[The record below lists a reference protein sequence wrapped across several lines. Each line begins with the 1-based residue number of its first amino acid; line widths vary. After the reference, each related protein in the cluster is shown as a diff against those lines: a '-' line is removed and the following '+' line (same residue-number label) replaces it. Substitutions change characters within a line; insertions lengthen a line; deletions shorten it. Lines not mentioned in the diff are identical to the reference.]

1 MPLPFY
7 LYQRR
12 YPKSWVRY
20 VSTPV
25 VISGLSAIPPA
36 TGINYS
42 SWFFV
47 GFIFQYLIRKRN
59 FAWWSK
65 FNYVLSSAL
74 DSGTVISVM
83 IIFFTL
89 QVGVVVLFCFF
100 GLVSNVL
107 FFYLVPERRRSTKL
121 VGQFRSEV
129 K

>member
-1 MPLPFY
+1 M
-7 LYQRR
+7 
-12 YPKSWVRY
+12 
-20 VSTPV
+20 
-25 VISGLSAIPPA
+25 
-36 TGINYS
+36 
-42 SWFFV
+42 
-47 GFIFQYLIRKRN
+47 
-59 FAWWSK
+59 
-65 FNYVLSSAL
+65 LSSAL